1 MIPISESY
9 TCKRKPVSE
18 LHRLTDLQTEVLGVL
33 WKRGEATVADVH
45 QALEHSTGLARKT
58 IGTLLFRLERQGV
71 ISHREEGR
79 EYVYRARVTREQ
91 VERATVGSVLGRL
104 FGGDVTAMVSHALR
118 AEEVEPGDVERLRE
132 MLDRWTA
139 EREEP

>member
-1 MIPISESY
+1 V
-9 TCKRKPVSE
+9 KE
-18 LHRLTDLQTEVLGVL
+18 LHRLTELQIEVLGVL

-45 QALEHSTGLARKT
+45 HALEPATGLARKT
-58 IGTLLFRLERQGV
+58 IGTLLFRLEQQGV
-71 ISHREEGR
+71 IGHREEGR
-79 EYVYRARVTREQ
+79 EYVYSARATREQ

-104 FGGDVTAMVSHALR
+104 FRGDVAAMVSHALR
-118 AEEVEPGDVERLRE
+118 AEEVEQGDVERVKE

>member
-1 MIPISESY
+1 MNQ
-9 TCKRKPVSE
+9 

-33 WKRGEATVADVH
+33 WSRGEATVADVH
-45 QALEHSTGLARKT
+45 QALEPHTGLARKT

-71 ISHREEGR
+71 IGHREEGR
-79 EYVYRARVTREQ
+79 EYVYSARVSREQ

-104 FGGDVTAMVSHALR
+104 FRGDVAAMVSHALR
-118 AEEVEPGDVERLRE
+118 ADEVEPGDVERLKE
-132 MLDRWTA
+132 MLNRWTA

>member
-1 MIPISESY
+1 M
-9 TCKRKPVSE
+9 KE
-18 LHRLTDLQTEVLGVL
+18 LHRLTELQIEVLGVL

-45 QALEHSTGLARKT
+45 QALEPATGLARKT
-58 IGTLLFRLERQGV
+58 IGTLLFRLEQQGV
-71 ISHREEGR
+71 IGHREEGR
-79 EYVYRARVTREQ
+79 EYVYSARATREQ

-104 FGGDVTAMVSHALR
+104 FRGDVAAMVSHALR
-118 AEEVEPGDVERLRE
+118 AEEVEQGDVERVTE